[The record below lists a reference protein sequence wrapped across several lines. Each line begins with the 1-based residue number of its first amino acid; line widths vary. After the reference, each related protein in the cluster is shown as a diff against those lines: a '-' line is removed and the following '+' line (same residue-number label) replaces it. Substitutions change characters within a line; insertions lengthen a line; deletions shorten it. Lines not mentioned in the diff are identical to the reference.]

1 MTSRKNSDRHPA
13 VDLRGAFLRRTD
25 FSGASLR
32 NAELSGTDFSRADL
46 RGADL
51 AGARLIGT
59 VLHGADLTA
68 ATNLTV
74 DQLSLAIIDGE
85 TLLPDY
91 IDRSAL
97 LRRADAPG
105 AMSASVL

>member
-1 MTSRKNSDRHPA
+1 MKSRRTSDPVPLMN
-13 VDLRGAFLRRTD
+13 LRGAFLRRTD
-25 FSGASLR
+25 FSGAILR

-51 AGARLIGT
+51 RGARMTGT
-59 VLHGADLTA
+59 VLHGADLTS
-68 ATNLTV
+68 ATNLTI
-74 DQLSLAIIDGE
+74 DQLAVAMIDNE

-97 LRRADAPG
+97 LRRRDASQS
-105 AMSASVL
+105 SAAAAL